1 MSSPMS
7 EERTVEGA
15 VDVYL
20 ERLDRLVADG
30 IDLRT
35 AKAGAMVVALVWLG
49 AEQERERY
57 QPKIE
62 EELAKR
68 RAALISPAHKRNV
81 GNGA

>member
-1 MSSPMS
+1 MS
-7 EERTVEGA
+7 EERTVKGA

-20 ERLDRLVADG
+20 ERLDRLVTEG

-49 AEQERERY
+49 VEQERERY

-68 RAALISPAHKRNV
+68 RAALISPANRKTG
-81 GNGA
+81 GNGTR